1 MKWVSMIDLKAGF
14 YNIPFEHET
23 SYRSTFITHKGKYR
37 WVRMPMGLTQAPA
50 HF

>member
-1 MKWVSMIDLKAGF
+1 MIDLKAGF
-14 YNIPFEHET
+14 FNIPFEHKT
-23 SYRSTFITHKGKYR
+23 SFNSTFVTHKSKYR